1 MRKSQKKWGNVL
13 FYMTKFIKDKE
24 RQVFP
29 LFRKVS
35 QTFKAEKH
43 KKIFHTLW
51 FVHRYSSF
59 LKEFKDH
66 EKQIT

>member
-1 MRKSQKKWGNVL
+1 
-13 FYMTKFIKDKE
+13 MTKFIKDKE

-43 KKIFHTLW
+43 KKIFHTL
-51 FVHRYSSF
+51 
-59 LKEFKDH
+59 
-66 EKQIT
+66 